1 MGTPYVQKLSSELQ
15 NINWSFCQLHMRSS
29 YIGFGTGSLARDFE
43 DISEAVGYLL
53 ENGKHQVVLMGH
65 STGCQNSI
73 HYILNR
79 SNAKNS
85 PSVNGIVVRNPFFPE
100 LIFTSSKLL

>member
-1 MGTPYVQKLSSELQ
+1 MGTSYVQRLSSELQ
-15 NINWSFCQLHMRSS
+15 TINWSLCQLHMRSS
-29 YIGFGTGSLARDFE
+29 YMGFGTGSLARDFE
-43 DISEAVGYLL
+43 DISAAIGYLL

-79 SNAKNS
+79 SNAENS
-85 PSVNGIVVRNPFFPE
+85 LSVSGVIVRDPFVPE
-100 LIFTSSKLL
+100 LIV